1 MRVGF
6 IGLGKMGAGM
16 AGHVAT
22 SEHDVAVYDTRPEPI
37 AQLASM
43 GARAATS
50 VADAASNADLVSVV
64 VLDDAQVLDV
74 VTRPDGALATMP
86 AGSVLAIHST
96 VTLDCIRRVADAA
109 HDVGVRVLDA
119 GISGG
124 VPGAAAGTLMVIVGG
139 EADTLDAVRPGME
152 PWSGEIVHVGPL
164 GAGMVAKVARN
175 YLQYAAFGLIHEAQT
190 FAGARDV
197 DLGQLAHIIRA
208 TKALDLTSIVLDR
221 TDATPRRPDEL
232 GDAGAGLIEMVH
244 LGFKDLD
251 VAEAIAAEL
260 GVELPGL
267 ASGRAG
273 FGPSIGVDLQA

>member
-1 MRVGF
+1 MRIGF
-6 IGLGKMGAGM
+6 VGLGKMGAGM
-16 AGHVAT
+16 AGHLAT
-22 SEHDVAVYDTRPEPI
+22 SDHEVAVYDTRPEPI
-37 AQLASM
+37 ALLEAA
-43 GARAATS
+43 GARAAAS
-50 VADAASNADLVSVV
+50 VADSGSGADLVSVV

-74 VTRPDGALATMP
+74 VTGPAGVLTTMS

-109 HDVGVRVLDA
+109 GEVGVHVLDA

-124 VPGAAAGTLMVIVGG
+124 VPGATAGTLMVIVGG
-139 EADTLDAVRPGME
+139 EAAALEAARPGLE
-152 PWSGEIVHVGPL
+152 PWSDEIVHVGPL

-175 YLQYAAFGLIHEAQT
+175 YVQYAAFGLIHEAQT
-190 FAGARDV
+190 LAAARDV

-208 TKALDLTSIVLDR
+208 TKALDLTGIVLDR
-221 TDATPRRPDEL
+221 ADATARSPDDLAE
-232 GDAGAGLIEMVH
+232 AGAVLVEMVH